1 MSVITLNCVDMY
13 YSDYHALKNI
23 SLDVKRGQ
31 IYSFLG
37 PNGSGKTT
45 TIKLILG
52 LLKPSS
58 GSVEV
63 LGVDPYLDNTESLSV
78 RSHIGSMLEGD
89 GLYSNLTGM
98 ENLVYWAELYGL
110 NNQKAHKNAV
120 DVIKKVKLFKWADT
134 EVSKYSHG
142 MKKRLSFA
150 RALINDPDILVLD
163 EPTSGV
169 DPESRILIRNLM
181 KNLVES
187 GKTIFFSS
195 HDLEEVQKH
204 SPILSVLNNGD
215 IIFTGTLE
223 EFIHTFGSR
232 VVFCHMNS
240 PENANIKARR
250 IQKFCT
256 NIRINGSVLSFTPRE
271 YYEPNLK
278 DQNIISSWTVENSL
292 EEAYPNAIS
301 SNGRVDHE

>member
-1 MSVITLNCVDMY
+1 MSVITLNGVDKY
-13 YSDYHALKNI
+13 YNDYHALKNI
-23 SLDVKRGQ
+23 SLDVKKGQ
-31 IYSFLG
+31 IYSYFG

-45 TIKLILG
+45 TIKIILG

-58 GSVEV
+58 GSVEL
-63 LGVDPYLDNTESLSV
+63 LGVDPYLDNTESLRV
-78 RSHIGSMLEGD
+78 RRRIGSMLEWD
-89 GLYSNLTGM
+89 GLYLNLTGM

-110 NNQKAHKNAV
+110 NNQKAHENAV

-150 RALINDPDILVLD
+150 RAIINDPDILVLD

-195 HDLEEVQKH
+195 HDLEEVQKI
-204 SPILSVLNNGD
+204 SSILSVLNNGE
-215 IIFTGTLE
+215 IIFNGTLE
-223 EFIHTFGSR
+223 EFIDNFGHT

-240 PENANIKARR
+240 PENAEIKARR
-250 IQKFCT
+250 IQKFCI
-256 NIRINGSVLSFTPRE
+256 NLKINGSVLSFIPRE

-278 DQNIISSWTVENSL
+278 DQNIISSWT
-292 EEAYPNAIS
+292 
-301 SNGRVDHE
+301 